1 MAPYFNFIL
10 ISFIMIRKNEVIV
23 KIVLMSR
30 IIVSSVKG

>member
-1 MAPYFNFIL
+1 MASYFNFIL